1 MLKKI
6 AFAWVGIVLAA
17 SAPAAWC
24 AEVVDTIEVGT
35 CPPTAVTVDEKGDR
49 VFVLNACD
57 ETSLTV
63 ISGKDNSTIR
73 TVKIDGRVGANMDG
87 NGMAYNPVS
96 DRLYFPTRI
105 TSASF
110 KDSMD
115 IIDAKSYKALKRVPN
130 KKGRE
135 GLIPGIRYLGP
146 SKEVLYLEWNGFVR
160 VYDVLGRL
168 KREADTKVVGYKR
181 YAVSKDGGTIYMAA
195 GGWLSSVNARNGA
208 VKNII
213 QVSTNTTVP
222 LIDDKTGN
230 VFIGDKGKL
239 LKISGNE
246 VAGSIDL
253 GIPEKNIGA
262 AMALNPNTRHL
273 FVQAGGDS
281 VAVVDPDRMEVLS
294 RLDVGGTDG
303 DAKGIAV
310 NTVTNRVYVSCMWG
324 KKVVVIK
331 DE

>member
-24 AEVVDTIEVGT
+24 AEVVDTIEVAQT
-35 CPPTAVTVDEKGDR
+35 PTAIAVDEKSDR
-49 VFVLNACD
+49 VFVLSSGEN
-57 ETSLTV
+57 TLTV
-63 ISGKDNSTIR
+63 INGKDKSVIKTIG
-73 TVKIDGRVGANMDG
+73 VGGRIALSMDG
-87 NGMAYNPVS
+87 NGLAYNPVS
-96 DRLYFPTRI
+96 DRLYFPSRNPSESFP
-105 TSASF
+105 SA
-110 KDSMD
+110 ME

-130 KKGRE
+130 KKGKE
-135 GLIPGIRYLGP
+135 GWIPGIRYLGAA
-146 SKEVLYLEWNGFVR
+146 KEVVLLEWNGFVR

-168 KREADTKVVGYKR
+168 KREVNTKVVGRKR

-195 GGWLSSVNARNGA
+195 NDWFSSVNVRSGA

-213 QVSTNTTVP
+213 EVSKDTTTVP

-230 VFIGDKGKL
+230 VFVGDKGKL

-246 VAGSIDL
+246 VVGSIDL
-253 GIPEKNIGA
+253 GFPEKNIGA

-281 VAVVDPDRMEVLS
+281 VAVVDPDRMEVLA
-294 RLDVGGTDG
+294 RLNVGGTEG

-310 NTVTNRVYVSCMWG
+310 NTVTNKVYVACVWG
-324 KKVVVIK
+324 KKIVVIK